1 MTGKQLFEI
10 SLDLLALRSQGAEL
24 PCDTDDL
31 SARALS
37 LINVALAE
45 NSALDCRI
53 RKTEHTVKSIDSLA
67 DEIDCGNIVLFCVL
81 PYALARLLVI
91 GEDDSL
97 AATMNGLYEE
107 AKRNA
112 LKFGKA
118 KAEPITEVYK

>member
-1 MTGKQLFEI
+1 MQ
-10 SLDLLALRSQGAEL
+10 
-24 PCDTDDL
+24 DT
-31 SARALS
+31 
-37 LINVALAE
+37 
-45 NSALDCRI
+45 
-53 RKTEHTVKSIDSLA
+53 LA